1 MVDFWIRSD
10 PKEEGR
16 ELVACA
22 RKKREVVGRRR
33 LRDSVDGWDKARVPS
48 IYIATRILVRGIWS
62 LRF

>member
-1 MVDFWIRSD
+1 MVDFWIGSD

-16 ELVACA
+16 ELAGCA